1 MSSGSKKIV
10 KIVSLAV
17 LVAILITLA
26 VLIWRFVMD
35 RDGFKAWMDERGVIG
50 YLAYIVM
57 VILQILVALVPGGPI
72 EMAGGYAFGPVLGT
86 SLFFAGSVF
95 GSLLVFSLVR
105 KYGRPLVE
113 LFFSDKDIKIVKFLE
128 NPRKRDILFIILF
141 IIPGSPKDLLCYVAG
156 LTPMKM
162 WFFILVATF
171 GRLPAV
177 IASAIS
183 GSALGES
190 NYKVAAISLGI
201 ILVLSGIGVLV
212 YRKISK
218 GHEETAVNETVK
230 SRRIAGRRIEGRRIA
245 GRRIESRRMAGR
257 TPEERMES
265 ESSVNGKKEFRKSA
279 IAKRNSLDEKSRE
292 KWSES
297 IADQVMEL
305 VRKLSVK
312 NVLIYASYGSE
323 VDTFGLM
330 NRLWRE
336 NVDIYCPKVEGA
348 SEDSNA
354 AADRGEAL
362 KKMEFYKISGPED
375 LEEGFKGIL
384 EPKTSIKYDAE
395 DAAQDNVAECAQ
407 LETLEKKNTIII
419 VPGCAFDRE
428 GHRMGYGGGFY
439 DRYLANHPELKKVG
453 ICFEQQICENVPCDA
468 YDVRMDLVICQED

>member
-35 RDGFKAWMDERGVIG
+35 RDGFKAWMDERGAIG

-218 GHEETAVNETVK
+218 GHEDTVVDEK
-230 SRRIAGRRIEGRRIA
+230 R
-245 GRRIESRRMAGR
+245 
-257 TPEERMES
+257 
-265 ESSVNGKKEFRKSA
+265 EFRKSA

-330 NRLWRE
+330 KRLWKE